1 MMQRLVVI
9 VATPGSG
16 KDQLIRAI
24 HDLGARH
31 AQIVP
36 KHTSRERWDND
47 GSEMICPGDTGCNV
61 DACDIRY
68 KNYGDWYGIES
79 SKIWEGLSKGVFP
92 VVVVS
97 NVDAINALH
106 HMFGKLMLLI
116 YVHSEMDA
124 DQYRRQEAERAKDTG
139 YVERRAA
146 EYRQALDIYL
156 ENYLAFDHVLINSG
170 FPDDFFDQIFRLF
183 RAYERGELFYA
194 AAQSFI
200 PERIWTKLTLPP
212 IILGGHKDKPGT

>member
-1 MMQRLVVI
+1 MASAHEGGNMILMQRLVVI

-68 KNYGDWYGIES
+68 KNYGDWYGIDQYGGYLAS
-79 SKIWEGLSKGVFP
+79 LPANLVRFDQ
-92 VVVVS
+92 
-97 NVDAINALH
+97 NNARVMK
-106 HMFGKLMLLI
+106 MFG
-116 YVHSEMDA
+116 VCAVAGRARS
-124 DQYRRQEAERAKDTG
+124 REAT
-139 YVERRAA
+139 V
-146 EYRQALDIYL
+146 
-156 ENYLAFDHVLINSG
+156 
-170 FPDDFFDQIFRLF
+170 
-183 RAYERGELFYA
+183 
-194 AAQSFI
+194 
-200 PERIWTKLTLPP
+200 
-212 IILGGHKDKPGT
+212 